1 MTTNAPTQQPPEPPV
16 GRRERRKLEVRTRI
30 YTAAKELFSKRGFE
44 ATTVDEIARVADVAP
59 ATFFNHFQTKQA
71 LLTLMTGEVVEHLHT
86 ITVESF
92 ERPGAATIRLRNFV
106 ERAATDIAENRGAA
120 REVLLELMRLDATPD
135 GPHPYLGRLFE
146 PFVQLVE
153 EGQRN
158 GEIRTDHEPAFLTHM
173 CVGMLNSAIT
183 NWLANPEYPVEQGL
197 LEATAFA
204 IDTLRPTNET

>member
-1 MTTNAPTQQPPEPPV
+1 MTTNAPTQQSPEPPI

-30 YTAAKELFSKRGFE
+30 YTAAKELFAKRGFE

-106 ERAATDIAENRGAA
+106 ERAATDIAENRSATVRSASTTSRPSSPICASACSIPRSRTGSPTPSTRSSKASSRRRRSPSTHCAQRTEPDTRHGAP
-120 REVLLELMRLDATPD
+120 R
-135 GPHPYLGRLFE
+135 
-146 PFVQLVE
+146 
-153 EGQRN
+153 
-158 GEIRTDHEPAFLTHM
+158 
-173 CVGMLNSAIT
+173 
-183 NWLANPEYPVEQGL
+183 
-197 LEATAFA
+197 
-204 IDTLRPTNET
+204 